1 MFEVGHR
8 CIVLNRIALKDNKCQ
23 RRSIVQTMTILHD
36 VRSQRSLVSISVLLT
51 QAFYTIPACA
61 GNFY

>member
-1 MFEVGHR
+1 
-8 CIVLNRIALKDNKCQ
+8 
-23 RRSIVQTMTILHD
+23 MTILHD

-61 GNFY
+61 GNFLLTITRDIIVSEIIVPIGTTVSID